1 MNPVEIIGCGP
12 GHRDYLSFAACAA
25 VEKAEVLVGS
35 PHLLQLFP
43 DLHCQRFPVR
53 GSMTRVLDE
62 ISVFREK
69 RVCVLVSGDTGLYS
83 LARLVIDRFGRQ
95 NCRLTPGISSF
106 QLACSR
112 LALDWHDLP
121 VFSLHGRIP
130 QIDFETFGK
139 AEKMAFLAGD
149 KMAVDWLVQQWD
161 LMEGNYSVISCENL
175 SLENEKIQ
183 FFYRSSELKKA
194 VLPSRTILFFLKEG
208 VLT

>member
-12 GHRDYLSFAACAA
+12 GHKDYLSLAACA
-25 VEKAEVLVGS
+25 VVKKAEVLVGA

-43 DLHCQRFPVR
+43 DLDCQRFPVR
-53 GSMTRVLDE
+53 GSMTKVLDE
-62 ISVFREK
+62 ISGFRDK

-95 NCRLTPGISSF
+95 NCRLTPGISSL

-121 VFSLHGRIP
+121 VYSVHGRIP
-130 QIDFETFGK
+130 QIDLATLGK
-139 AEKMAFLAGD
+139 AKKMAFLAGD
-149 KMAVDWLVQQWD
+149 KTAVDWLVQQWE
-161 LMEGNYSVISCENL
+161 LMEENYSVVSCENL
-175 SLENEKIQ
+175 SLETERIQ
-183 FFYRSSELKKA
+183 FFDRSSELKKA
-194 VLPSRTILFFLKEG
+194 ALPSRTILFFLKEG